1 MFFSLNKNKNI
12 INEPLLDLRK
22 YTPSGLENVKIINA
36 ATVILPENPSNDLM
50 KAYANIKIKNVALTL
65 NLPNDK
71 KVVTFNGSSVLGI
84 ENVVPNAIHISNGIT
99 VLKYFQTDTP
109 AEIISNGILVYSKN
123 SEINILSQNGL
134 CAETP
139 FEIANARIF
148 PHDTGIDS
156 IFIENLPN
164 NTVVTSGN
172 NIVIYNDVSLQLLK
186 SKNIYFTA
194 GKLIKCDYSI
204 LGYIQTVATAG
215 DKIQVNE

>member
-1 MFFSLNKNKNI
+1 MFFSLNKRKNI

-36 ATVILPENPSNDLM
+36 AIVILPENPSGELM
-50 KAYANIKIKNVALTL
+50 NAYANVKIKNTSFTL
-65 NLPNDK
+65 NLPDDK
-71 KVVTFNGSSVLGI
+71 KIVTFNGSSVLGI

-99 VLKYFQTDTP
+99 VLKYFQADTP
-109 AEIISNGILVYSKN
+109 VEIISNGIMVYGKN
-123 SEINILSQNGL
+123 SKTNILSQNGL
-134 CAETP
+134 CTEAP
-139 FEIANARIF
+139 FEIASARIYSR
-148 PHDTGIDS
+148 DIGIDS
-156 IFIENLPN
+156 IFIENLPD
-164 NTVVTSGN
+164 NTVVTAGH